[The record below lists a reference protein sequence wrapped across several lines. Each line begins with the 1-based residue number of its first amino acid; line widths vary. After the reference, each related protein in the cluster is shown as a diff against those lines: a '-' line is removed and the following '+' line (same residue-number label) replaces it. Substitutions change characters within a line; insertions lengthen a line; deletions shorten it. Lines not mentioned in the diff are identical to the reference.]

1 MEFIDLKAQQAR
13 IRDRIDARIRAVLDH
28 GQYIL
33 GPEVAQLE
41 QQLAAYTG
49 AGHCISCAN
58 GTDAL
63 VIALLALGVGR
74 GDEVIVPAFSFFA
87 TAEAVALVG
96 ATPVF
101 VDIEPRSWNIDP
113 DAVAAAITPRT
124 KALLPVSLFGQCADF
139 TALNAIAAR
148 HRLPVIED
156 GAQSFGARHHGVRSG
171 NLTTIGCTSFFP
183 AKPLGCY
190 GDGGALFTS
199 DDALAQ
205 AIRQIARHG
214 QSQRYRHER
223 IGVNSRLDT
232 LQAAILLEK
241 LAIFDDE
248 IARRQQ
254 VAAAYDRAFAAA
266 GLAPPWRAPG
276 NDSVWAQYTLTL
288 ANRDAVAAALK
299 AAGIPT
305 MVYYP
310 LPLHRQ
316 PATTTAQILPHAEQ
330 AAATVLSVPM
340 HPYLDADTVGYVV
353 RHLAASVQHG

>member
-1 MEFIDLKAQQAR
+1 MEFIDLAAQQAR
-13 IRDRIDARIRAVLDH
+13 IRDRIDARIRTVLEH

-33 GPEVAQLE
+33 GPEVGQLE
-41 QQLAAYTG
+41 EQLAAYTG
-49 AGHCISCAN
+49 ARYCISCAN

-63 VIALLALGVGR
+63 VIALMALGVGR

-101 VDIEPRSWNIDP
+101 VDIEPRTWNIDP
-113 DAVAAAITPRT
+113 AALEAAITPRT

-139 TALNAIAAR
+139 TALNAIAER

-199 DDALAQ
+199 DDALAK

-248 IARRQQ
+248 IALRQQ
-254 VAAAYDRAFAAA
+254 VAAMYQQELAGVGIAAPA
-266 GLAPPWRAPG
+266 LDPG
-276 NDSVWAQYTLTL
+276 NDSVWAQYTLTPG
-288 ANRDAVAAALK
+288 NRDAVAAALK

-316 PATTTAQILPHAEQ
+316 PATVTAQTLPHAEQ
-330 AAATVLSVPM
+330 AAASVLSLPM
-340 HPYLDADTVGYVV
+340 HPYLDAAAVSGIVRQLATAV
-353 RHLAASVQHG
+353 RHG

>member
-1 MEFIDLKAQQAR
+1 MEFIDLAAQQVR
-13 IRDRIDARIRAVLDH
+13 IRDRIDARIRTVLDH

-41 QQLAAYTG
+41 EQLAAYTG
-49 AGHCISCAN
+49 ARYCISCAN

-63 VIALLALGVGR
+63 VIALMALGVGR

-101 VDIEPRSWNIDP
+101 VDIDPRTWNIDP
-113 DAVAAAITPRT
+113 DALAAAITPRT
-124 KALLPVSLFGQCADF
+124 RALMPVSLFGQCADF

-156 GAQSFGARHHGVRSG
+156 GAQSFGARHQGVRSG

-223 IGVNSRLDT
+223 IGLNSRLDT

-248 IARRQQ
+248 LARRQQ
-254 VAAAYDRAFAAA
+254 VAMAYGQAFAAA
-266 GLAPPWRAPG
+266 GIVAPAVVLPQVAPG
-276 NDSVWAQYTLTL
+276 NDSVWAQYTLTV
-288 ANRDAVAAALK
+288 ASRDAVAAALK

-316 PATTTAQILPHAEQ
+316 PATTTAQTLPHAEQ

-340 HPYLDADTVGYVV
+340 HPYLTAGEIE
-353 RHLAASVQHG
+353 RIARALAP